1 MKLQD
6 AFISETGTTWG
17 SWQYIGYKMET
28 TNNVFK
34 YEEENA
40 PASGTEALGTAKAV
54 WKATPL
60 AGLNDCKTTDSWGL
74 KIAKIQDGNGAAYTA
89 RVSSADCN
97 VLTPSFGKLDATG
110 AATIAA
116 N

>member
-28 TNNVFK
+28 TNNVFT
-34 YEEENA
+34 YAEENA
-40 PASGTEALGTAKAV
+40 PQNGTAELGSATAV
-54 WKATPL
+54 WKATPK

-74 KIAKIQDGNGAAYTA
+74 KIAKIQDKNGAAYTA

-110 AATIAA
+110 AATISA